1 MDNQLSPGSDPPQQ
15 PQRSQYPEVLSSI
28 DISNDSLPASSD
40 LMGKKSKGRKITLVI
55 LSVLLAILA
64 VAGLVV
70 GWYYFSL
77 SPVSS
82 NSKSTVSL
90 EIKSGQSPA
99 QIAEKLEE
107 KQIIR
112 SALAFRVYTKLSG
125 KENSL
130 QAGSYSLSSAS
141 TTQEIVSQLSTGSA
155 DDLVVTFLPG
165 ATLRENRDSLI
176 KLGYTASEVDKALS
190 ADDSHPLLRD
200 KPKGASLEGYIYGET
215 YHFSRGVSVSEIL
228 KASFDLY
235 QSTLDKNNIE
245 AGFKIQNLSLHQG
258 IIMASIVQ
266 REVPGAT
273 DQRQVAQVFLSRYR
287 LGMQLGSDITAY
299 YGSDLM
305 GKKRAVSTDTPYNT
319 RIHTGL
325 PPGPIASPGASA
337 LKAVANP
344 APGDYLYFLSG
355 DDEVT
360 YFARTGA
367 EHDANISKHCR
378 IKCDME

>member
-1 MDNQLSPGSDPPQQ
+1 MDSQPSPGSNLPQQ
-15 PQRSQYPEVLSSI
+15 PQHPEVLSSI
-28 DISNDSLPASSD
+28 DISNDSLPVSSD
-40 LMGKKSKGRKITLVI
+40 LTGKKSKGRKITLVI
-55 LSVLLAILA
+55 LSVLLVILA

-82 NSKSTVSL
+82 DDKSTVSL
-90 EIKSGQSPA
+90 EIKTGQSPA

-190 ADDSHPLLRD
+190 ADYNHPLLRD

-245 AGFKIQNLSLHQG
+245 AGFEVQNLSLHQG

-299 YGSDLM
+299 YGADLM

-325 PPGPIASPGASA
+325 PPGPIASPGTSA

-367 EHDANISKHCR
+367 EHDANISRHCR

>member
-1 MDNQLSPGSDPPQQ
+1 MDNQSSPGSDLPQQ
-15 PQRSQYPEVLSSI
+15 PEVFRSI
-28 DISNDSLPASSD
+28 DISSDSLPASSD

-55 LSVLLAILA
+55 LSVLLAMLA

-82 NSKSTVSL
+82 DSKSTVNL
-90 EIKSGQSPA
+90 EIKSGQSPT

-130 QAGSYSLSSAS
+130 QAGIYSLSSAS
-141 TTQEIVSQLSTGSA
+141 TTQEIVSQLSTGST

-176 KLGYTASEVDKALS
+176 KLGYTASEVDAALS
-190 ADDSHPLLRD
+190 ADYDHPLLRD

-235 QSTLDKNNIE
+235 QSTLDKDDIE
-245 AGFKIQNLSLHQG
+245 AGFRAQNLSLHQG

-266 REVPGAT
+266 REVPGAA

-299 YGSDLM
+299 YGADLM

-325 PPGPIASPGASA
+325 PPGPIASPGTSA

-367 EHDANISKHCR
+367 EHDANISRHCR

>member
-1 MDNQLSPGSDPPQQ
+1 MDNQSSPGSDL
-15 PQRSQYPEVLSSI
+15 PQRPRHPEVLSSI

-40 LMGKKSKGRKITLVI
+40 LMGKKSKSRKAALVI

-258 IIMASIVQ
+258 IIIASIVQ

>member
-1 MDNQLSPGSDPPQQ
+1 MDNQSSPGSDL
-15 PQRSQYPEVLSSI
+15 PQRPRHPEVLSSI

-40 LMGKKSKGRKITLVI
+40 LMGKKSKSRKAALVI

-82 NSKSTVSL
+82 DSKSTVNL

-107 KQIIR
+107 KQVIR

-141 TTQEIVSQLSTGSA
+141 TTQEIVSQLSTGST

-258 IIMASIVQ
+258 IIIASIVQ